1 MSDTSISSMRK
12 GGDVESFTRA
22 NLTAVALLAIP
33 VGDAIWDC
41 RCSFFFFFLFFP
53 PLLSG
58 PYIWN
63 RYSQRLQIE

>member
-41 RCSFFFFFLFFP
+41 NVLFFFFFSATFVRAISLE
-53 PLLSG
+53 PLLAET
-58 PYIWN
+58 PN
-63 RYSQRLQIE
+63 